1 MHWNSWLALAVL
13 LSMTGCASRRGAGG
27 SENFPGSRDPV
38 SGNPVQTQSPV
49 SNAPAPPPENPG
61 GTIVTPATPKVGRV
75 TLVNASA
82 RYVIVTFSVGQLPA
96 RDARLHVYR
105 DGLKVAEL
113 KLTDFTRDING
124 AADIVA
130 GECRVGDE
138 VRVP

>member
-1 MHWNSWLALAVL
+1 MFLTLTA
-13 LSMTGCASRRGAGG
+13 CASRRERGN
-27 SENFPGSRDPV
+27 SQVFPGDPG
-38 SGNPVQTQSPV
+38 SDSA
-49 SNAPAPPPENPG
+49 APGKGSSKAPPQPVPPANSGSSASNPG

-82 RYVIVTFSVGQLPA
+82 RYVIVTFSVGQLPV
-96 RDARLHVYR
+96 RDARLNVYR

-113 KLTDFTRDING
+113 KITDFVRDINA
-124 AADIVA
+124 AADIMA